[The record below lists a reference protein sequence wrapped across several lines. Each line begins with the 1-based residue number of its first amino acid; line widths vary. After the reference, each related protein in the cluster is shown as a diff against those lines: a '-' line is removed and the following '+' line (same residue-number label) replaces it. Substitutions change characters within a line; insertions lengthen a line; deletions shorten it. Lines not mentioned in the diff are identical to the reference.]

1 LNFSQLETFE
11 TRMFKSNRSR
21 INLAALLS
29 IIWLLITKQTS
40 AQLNRCDFLCQN
52 DDNCR
57 SGRCVM
63 TQCVDTISCYRFCFQ
78 CGEEEKCYETGDY
91 CYYLRAF
98 NSANANKTKS
108 RFIGAVLVFLF
119 AARLTGFISKWKTCF
134 FYMY

>member
-1 LNFSQLETFE
+1 
-11 TRMFKSNRSR
+11 MFKANESR
-21 INLAALLS
+21 TNQAVLL
-29 IIWLLITKQTS
+29 IVMLLLITKETS

-98 NSANANKTKS
+98 NSANAIKTKS
-108 RFIGAVLVFLF
+108 TLIGTISVFLF
-119 AARLTGFISKWKTCF
+119 AALFNV
-134 FYMY
+134 